1 MIQYNT
7 TDKEIVV
14 PQGLGNL
21 PITIN
26 QSGGDVTK
34 LSYVIDI
41 TNREGNILNR
51 EEALNIYNNFDKYKI
66 IIRFEQEDIIYS
78 MEIFNVIYDITG
90 VRVEGILSD
99 SIFAWEFADE
109 TITEVEPQIT
119 PLSAW
124 VENYEMVYA
133 LATLNNKQTIENRD
147 NITLLNERIT
157 DIENNDDFIVISPVE
172 LGINENNVFKSPY
185 TIGEWRNILNS
196 NKTIILRM
204 PIQANSMDNVEDSEV
219 NYCERYIIG
228 SDNFTGIQIIFKWY
242 TLYFPLNT
250 NEDFIPNIKLYKTEP
265 LRYDALIDDLDERV
279 TTLDENVTSLDN
291 RVTTLENNSG
301 SSNDNTLIIE
311 LSATDGY
318 SLNRNIAE
326 QIINNFETK
335 KIIIKF
341 EYTDNDNNRIFTE
354 IEVISVE
361 YNNGL
366 YKRIVGIFN
375 GTTYIWEYSIDNL
388 DYEVKPKIA
397 GVIKYEING
406 SDENYSIY
414 ESDLKSLIQ
423 TKKNNPNSQIVL
435 YHRGYDSFITD
446 IVTMDYF
453 LNYENE
459 QNFYVYAIV
468 GSEML
473 RWYYYKGSNPSL
485 IPAEIK
491 NLWE

>member
-34 LSYVIDI
+34 ISYVIDI

-51 EEALNIYNNFDKYKI
+51 EEALNIYNKFDTHKVI
-66 IIRFEQEDIIYS
+66 VRFQQEDIIYS

-157 DIENNDDFIVISPVE
+157 DIENNGDFLVISPVE

-204 PIQANSMDNVEDSEV
+204 PIQANSTDNVEDSEV
-219 NYCERYIIG
+219 NYCERYIVG
-228 SDNFTGIQIIFKWY
+228 SNNLTGVQLIFKWY
-242 TLYFPLNT
+242 TIYFTLNSDD
-250 NEDFIPNIKLYKTEP
+250 NYIPNIKLYKTEP

-279 TTLDENVTSLDN
+279 TTL
-291 RVTTLENNSG
+291 ENNSG
-301 SSNDNTLIIE
+301 SSNDNTPLIIE
-311 LSATDGY
+311 LSAGDGY
-318 SLNRNIAE
+318 TLNRDVAE
-326 QIINNFETK
+326 QIINNFRTK
-335 KIIIKF
+335 KVIIKF
-341 EYTDNDNNRIFTE
+341 VYRDKYSNDINTE
-354 IEVISVE
+354 IEVINVD
-361 YNNGL
+361 YLGDY

-375 GTTYIWEYSIDNL
+375 DTTYIWEFPMDSYLYD
-388 DYEVKPKIA
+388 VKPKIT
-397 GVIKYEING
+397 GVIKYEIDW
-406 SDENYSIY
+406 DESNYSIY
-414 ESDLKSLIQ
+414 KSDLESLIQ

-435 YHRGYDSFITD
+435 YHRGFNSFITD
-446 IVTMDYF
+446 VVSMDYF
-453 LNYENE
+453 LNYDNE

-468 GSEML
+468 GSKML
-473 RWYYYKGSNPSL
+473 RWKYSKTYNSNL
-485 IPAEIK
+485 IEAEIK
-491 NLWE
+491 DLWT